1 MSKVIKQVHRVEVS
15 GYVRGYKEKIFWY
28 DYNTKEILDTETLS
42 SIEIIR
48 DDTESNVDSLKSFNK
63 NLPFEIEEE

>member
-1 MSKVIKQVHRVEVS
+1 MSKVIKQVHRIEVS

-28 DYNTKEILDTETLS
+28 DADTKEILDTETLS

-48 DDTESNVDSLKSFNK
+48 DDTESNEDSLKSFNE
-63 NLPFEIEEE
+63 NLLFEIEEE

>member
-28 DYNTKEILDTETLS
+28 DLDTKEILDTETLS

-48 DDTESNVDSLKSFNK
+48 DDTESNEDSLKSFNE

>member
-1 MSKVIKQVHRVEVS
+1 MNKVIKQVHRVEVS
-15 GYVRGYKEKIFWY
+15 GYIRGYKEKIFWY
-28 DYNTKEILDTETLS
+28 DEDTKEILDTETLS

-48 DDTESNVDSLKSFNK
+48 DDTESNENSLVSFNE